1 MRRVP
6 ALALLLALSCK
17 PAAAAKTSGAPCA
30 VDDGNLVVVEARAH
44 TLWLCSERRAVA
56 RFKVALGRGGLD
68 KTREGDDRTPIGT
81 YSLGAPRPSSRF
93 GTFIPIGYPTAEQR
107 ARGLTGKDVGIHG
120 PERRAAWLRSLST
133 WIDWTAGC
141 VATGTDD
148 EIAVVAAFVRE
159 RSPRVVLR

>member
-1 MRRVP
+1 MPRVP
-6 ALALLLALSCK
+6 TLVLLLVLSCK
-17 PAAAAKTSGAPCA
+17 PAAVAEASEQACA
-30 VDDGNLVVVEARAH
+30 VDGNIVLVDTRTR
-44 TLWLCSERRAVA
+44 TLWLCSARRAAA

-68 KTREGDDRTPIGT
+68 KKREGDGRTPIGT
-81 YSLGAPRPSSRF
+81 YSLGEPRPSSRF

-107 ARGLTGKDVGIHG
+107 AQGLTGKDVGIHG
-120 PERRAAWLRSLST
+120 PERRAAWLGSLST

-159 RSPRVVLR
+159 WSPRIVLR